1 MQASKNS
8 LFFTIAVVLAAA
20 CGRDNGQQQGGPD
33 GGYGAYKLGLI
44 GAPVLT
50 LHPNEKRTLQVA
62 FVQEQIGGVAN
73 ADIAFAFDDGD
84 PANSAIDAPKVTTDT
99 EGVATIHFTAG
110 QNSPNGYKL
119 VASAPKY
126 PEARPVAFSI
136 RVVPVQRLL
145 QIVGSPQVVVAQTGD
160 SATVTMSNS
169 SSIGL
174 KVREFDKDTGSP
186 IAGDTI
192 SFTLPPTS
200 PSQFSGSA
208 TTT

>member
-1 MQASKNS
+1 MQAMKNS
-8 LFFTIAVVLAAA
+8 LLLAIVAALAAA
-20 CGRDNGQQQGGPD
+20 CGRDNGQQGNPD
-33 GGYGAYKLGLI
+33 GGYGAYKLALVGT
-44 GAPVLT
+44 PVLT

-62 FVQEQIGGVAN
+62 FAQEQIGGVAN
-73 ADIAFAFDDGD
+73 ADIAFDFDDGD
-84 PANSAIDAPKVTTDT
+84 PASAKLDAPKVTTDT